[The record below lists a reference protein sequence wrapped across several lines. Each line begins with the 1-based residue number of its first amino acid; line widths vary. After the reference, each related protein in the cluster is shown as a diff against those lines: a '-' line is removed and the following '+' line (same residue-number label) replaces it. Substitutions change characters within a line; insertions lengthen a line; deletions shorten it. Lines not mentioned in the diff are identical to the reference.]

1 MNLAARRSQRLSAA
15 DFIEMIR
22 PYPDE
27 ERWEL
32 LDGEPVLMAP
42 QSERHQTLVANLLRA
57 LGPAADA
64 RDCRILPGLGILN
77 DAVDDYAPIPDLV
90 VRCGPPLPGGYAK
103 DPVLIAE
110 VLSPTTRNNDRG
122 RKARFLRNP
131 ANASGPSSI
140 VHQDE
145 VRIEA
150 WQREGEAWRVRTYRE
165 GDGIDLRE
173 LATTLPLDAVYAGVR
188 PFDSA

>member
-1 MNLAARRSQRLSAA
+1 MNLVARRRQRMSVA

-42 QSERHQTLVANLLRA
+42 QSERHQIIVANLVRT

-64 RDCRILPGLGILN
+64 QRCRVLPGLGILN
-77 DAVDDYAPIPDLV
+77 DTVDDYAPNPDLV
-90 VRCGPPLPGGYAK
+90 VRCGPPLPDGYSR

-110 VLSPTTRNNDRG
+110 VLSPSTRNNDRG
-122 RKARFLRNP
+122 RKADFYETLPTLRTFM
-131 ANASGPSSI
+131 I

-150 WQREGEAWRVRTYRE
+150 WQRDGEAWRVRTFQD
-165 GDGIDLRE
+165 GDSIALPE
-173 LATTLPLDAVYAGVR
+173 LATTLPLDAVYAGVK
-188 PFDSA
+188 PFDPA

>member
-122 RKARFLRNP
+122 RKADFYETLPTLRTFM
-131 ANASGPSSI
+131 I

>member
-64 RDCRILPGLGILN
+64 RDCRILPG
-77 DAVDDYAPIPDLV
+77 

-122 RKARFLRNP
+122 RKADFYETLPTLRTFM
-131 ANASGPSSI
+131 I

>member
-1 MNLAARRSQRLSAA
+1 MNLVTRRRQRMSVA

-42 QSERHQTLVANLLRA
+42 QSERHQMIVANLLAA
-57 LGPAADA
+57 LRPAAQE
-64 RDCRILPGLGILN
+64 RGCRVLPGLGILN
-77 DAVDDYAPIPDLV
+77 EAVDDYAPIPDLV
-90 VRCGPPLPGGYAK
+90 VRRGPPLPDGYAK

-110 VLSPTTRNNDRG
+110 VLSPSTRNNDRG
-122 RKARFLRNP
+122 RKADFYETLPSLRTFM
-131 ANASGPSSI
+131 I

-150 WQREGEAWRVRTYRE
+150 WQRDGKAWRVRTYRE
-165 GDGIDLRE
+165 GDCIELPE
-173 LATTLPLDAVYAGVR
+173 LATTLPLEAVYAGVM